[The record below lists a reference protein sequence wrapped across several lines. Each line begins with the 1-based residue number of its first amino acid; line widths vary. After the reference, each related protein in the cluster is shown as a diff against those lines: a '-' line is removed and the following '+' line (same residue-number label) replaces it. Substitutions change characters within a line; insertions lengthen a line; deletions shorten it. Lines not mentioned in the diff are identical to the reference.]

1 MNDLIDRLRAL
12 SRGEHSDFSL
22 GGEAADEIIDLQ
34 QRLADAEILAHENA
48 EKALAYD
55 LDQAGITARDAEA
68 AELVSLRAEVAH
80 HRSQLKR
87 IVQIVSESVALWLE
101 EQAELEERNRK
112 SMQHRSSKVL
122 SEERAIVLDWAADEI
137 RDGAHLRA
145 SEGVLGGGRRVTT
158 GMTREEWQAM
168 KDTEPKPDA
177 RIIPTEYIGNQIAA
191 EIGQMSDEEIEA
203 NVLRFFPPRKGVPAD
218 GGEDEIDGLL
228 DLVRRIKA
236 EVDGVRQEAAVDGP
250 TYNAGR
256 LEGHADI
263 AARLRAI
270 LDPED
275 ENHWNIDGVL
285 EAVEDNA
292 KMLEAMRKELN
303 ALCDW
308 GDDSFLHAYCHIGNV
323 IKNLRADVRT
333 ERMLREK
340 AEANYA
346 FMVKKAADQSLDG
359 YRELGA
365 RCAQLEAER
374 DKARAKLRGYETAP
388 VHVAA
393 DVLRSRLRETAQ
405 ILIEAVGADG
415 PMGAEDAARKAAEV
429 IEHHRECMRQAG
441 LQAFMRGRS
450 PEEVGDHLRGVL
462 KSYTDKIEELEKQ
475 DD

>member
-1 MNDLIDRLRAL
+1 MMNDEITRTLKKYGRADVPTYLKEITFLRGLLAEAYTEL
-12 SRGEHSDFSL
+12 STI
-22 GGEAADEIIDLQ
+22 EAATLIP
-34 QRLADAEILAHENA
+34 
-48 EKALAYD
+48 
-55 LDQAGITARDAEA
+55 
-68 AELVSLRAEVAH
+68 
-80 HRSQLKR
+80 
-87 IVQIVSESVALWLE
+87 
-101 EQAELEERNRK
+101 
-112 SMQHRSSKVL
+112 
-122 SEERAIVLDWAADEI
+122 
-137 RDGAHLRA
+137 
-145 SEGVLGGGRRVTT
+145 GG
-158 GMTREEWQAM
+158 Q
-168 KDTEPKPDA
+168 
-177 RIIPTEYIGNQIAA
+177 
-191 EIGQMSDEEIEA
+191 
-203 NVLRFFPPRKGVPAD
+203 
-218 GGEDEIDGLL
+218 DEIDGLL

-256 LEGHADI
+256 LEGHSDI

-308 GDDSFLHAYCHIGNV
+308 GDDSFMHAYVHIGNV

-333 ERMLREK
+333 ERTLREK
-340 AEANYA
+340 AEANHA

-374 DKARAKLRGYETAP
+374 DEARAKLRGYETAP

-415 PMGAEDAARKAAEV
+415 PMDAEDAARKAAEV

-450 PEEVGDHLRGVL
+450 PEEVGDHLRSVL
-462 KSYTDKIEELEKQ
+462 QSFTDKIEELEKQ

>member
-1 MNDLIDRLRAL
+1 MNDEITRTLKKYGRADVPTYLKEITFLRGLLAEAYTEL
-12 SRGEHSDFSL
+12 STI
-22 GGEAADEIIDLQ
+22 EAATLIP
-34 QRLADAEILAHENA
+34 
-48 EKALAYD
+48 
-55 LDQAGITARDAEA
+55 
-68 AELVSLRAEVAH
+68 
-80 HRSQLKR
+80 
-87 IVQIVSESVALWLE
+87 
-101 EQAELEERNRK
+101 
-112 SMQHRSSKVL
+112 
-122 SEERAIVLDWAADEI
+122 
-137 RDGAHLRA
+137 
-145 SEGVLGGGRRVTT
+145 GG
-158 GMTREEWQAM
+158 Q
-168 KDTEPKPDA
+168 
-177 RIIPTEYIGNQIAA
+177 
-191 EIGQMSDEEIEA
+191 
-203 NVLRFFPPRKGVPAD
+203 
-218 GGEDEIDGLL
+218 DEIDGLL

-365 RCAQLEAER
+365 RAAAAENEADR
-374 DKARAKLRGYETAP
+374 LRA
-388 VHVAA
+388 
-393 DVLRSRLRETAQ
+393 RLRETAQ

-415 PMGAEDAARKAAEV
+415 PRDAEDAARKAAEV

-462 KSYTDKIEELEKQ
+462 QSYTDKIEELEKQ